1 MAPELLVTMEC
12 QSLRELARRIAE
24 WQEVRKLSDS
34 ALLRLCPQLGS
45 TKVYKRVLNQ
55 TDELADLNLENQ
67 LANFRTA
74 WAWIESQVEQAEDD
88 SDELYE
94 DLWAHVQ
101 LRKAFIDTRDVEGDG
116 RVILVLGASGMGKSC
131 ARRLL
136 VEKYGTRLVWIEASV
151 AWGDSPMA
159 MLGVLLGALGKKDK
173 PSLQIERLDQVVE
186 RLKDTRRCVLIEES
200 HHLGP
205 RCLNL
210 VKTLVN
216 QTPGEFVL
224 IGIHTLWRRL
234 ETKAYEEATQLTGN
248 RLAERIDLG
257 NKVREKDVEKLITRR
272 VKWTDEP
279 ARKSA
284 QVMVMAKADNYGRLS
299 FVRDVCK
306 RASVKAAGNPVSAEL
321 FAEAVS
327 EEVASR

>member
-1 MAPELLVTMEC
+1 MAPELLITMEC
-12 QSLRELARRIAE
+12 NELRDLALRIAE
-24 WQEVRKLSDS
+24 WQETRKLSDA
-34 ALLRLCPQLGS
+34 ALLKLCPQLGS
-45 TKVYKRVLNQ
+45 TKTYKRVLNPH
-55 TDELADLNLENQ
+55 DDLAELDLENQ

-74 WAWIESQVEQAEDD
+74 WAWIESQVDEAEDG

-94 DLWAHVQ
+94 DLWAAIQ
-101 LRKAFIDTRDVEGDG
+101 LRKAFTDTRSIESDA
-116 RVILVLGASGMGKSC
+116 RVILVLGASGMGKSA

-136 VEKYGTRLVWIEASV
+136 VEKYGTRLIWMEASV

-159 MLGVLLGALGKKDK
+159 MLGVLLGMLGKKDK
-173 PSLQIERLDQVVE
+173 PSLQIDRLDQVVE
-186 RLKDTRRCVLIEES
+186 RLKDTRRCLLIEEA

-224 IGIHTLWRRL
+224 LGIHTLWRRL
-234 ETKAYEEATQLTGN
+234 ETKAYEEATQITGN

-257 NKVREKDVEKLITRR
+257 SRVREKDVEKLLTRR
-272 VKWTDEP
+272 VEWIDDA

-284 QVMVMAKADNYGRLS
+284 QHVVMAKADNYGRLA

-306 RASVKAAGNPVSAEL
+306 RAAVKAGGKPVTAEL
-321 FAEAVS
+321 FAEAIS